1 MLIRIVAVGHRMPGW
16 VDMAVAD
23 YLKRLPP
30 EIKVELNAVKAE
42 PRGANDSR
50 KPAAAQ
56 ALMAREAQR
65 IRAQLPARARL
76 VVLDERGEDLTTAAL
91 AQRLAAWQRDAVP
104 IAIVIGGPDGIAP
117 ELRSA
122 ADQTLRLSSLTL
134 PHALVR
140 VLLAEQLYRAWSI
153 NAQHPYHRE

>member
-1 MLIRIVAVGHRMPGW
+1 MLIRIVAVGRLMPGW

-30 EIKVELNAVKAE
+30 EIKVELTAVKAE
-42 PRGANDSR
+42 PRGTSDSR

-56 ALMAREAQR
+56 ASMAREAQR
-65 IRAQLPARARL
+65 IRAHLPARSRL
-76 VVLDERGEDLTTAAL
+76 VVLDERGEDLSTAAL
-91 AQRLAAWQRDAVP
+91 AQRLAAWQRDAMP

-122 ADQTLRLSSLTL
+122 AEQTLRLSSLTL